1 MKNENNEEWSLVYT
15 TSDEIEALL
24 IKGMLE
30 NVEIAAQVLSQIDTT
45 RQFNVGG
52 LAIAKIYVLKSDY
65 DTAKELI
72 EANEWNEEE

>member
-1 MKNENNEEWSLVYT
+1 
-15 TSDEIEALL
+15 
-24 IKGMLE
+24 MLE

-65 DTAKELI
+65 EIAKELI
-72 EANEWNEEE
+72 EANEWKEE

>member
-1 MKNENNEEWSLVYT
+1 MNNEKNRDWVLVYT

-52 LAIAKIYVLKSDY
+52 LAIAKIYVLKEDY
-65 DTAKELI
+65 ETAKELI
-72 EANEWNEEE
+72 EANEWKEE

>member
-1 MKNENNEEWSLVYT
+1 MSDNNQDWVLAYT

-30 NVEIAAQVLSQIDTT
+30 NVEITAQVLSQIDTT

-52 LAIAKIYVLKSDY
+52 LAIAKIYVLREDY
-65 DTAKELI
+65 ETAKELI
-72 EANEWNEEE
+72 EANEWKEE

>member
-1 MKNENNEEWSLVYT
+1 MNNEKNRDWVLVYT

-45 RQFNVGG
+45 RQFNVGR
-52 LAIAKIYVLKSDY
+52 LAIAKIYVLKEDY
-65 DTAKELI
+65 ETAKELI
-72 EANEWNEEE
+72 EANEWKEE

>member
-45 RQFNVGG
+45 RQFNIGG
-52 LAIAKIYVLKSDY
+52 LAIAKIYVLESDY
-65 DTAKELI
+65 ETAKELI
-72 EANEWNEEE
+72 EANEWKEE

>member
-1 MKNENNEEWSLVYT
+1 MSDSNQDWVLAYT

-52 LAIAKIYVLKSDY
+52 LAIAKIYFLREDY
-65 DTAKELI
+65 ETAKELI
-72 EANEWNEEE
+72 DANEWKEEE

>member
-72 EANEWNEEE
+72 DANEWKEED

>member
-1 MKNENNEEWSLVYT
+1 MSDSNQDWVLAYT

-45 RQFNVGG
+45 RQFNIGG
-52 LAIAKIYVLKSDY
+52 LAIAKIYVLREDY
-65 DTAKELI
+65 EIAKELI
-72 EANEWNEEE
+72 EANEWKEE

>member
-1 MKNENNEEWSLVYT
+1 MNYEKNRDWVLVYT

-52 LAIAKIYVLKSDY
+52 LAIAKIYVLKEDY
-65 DTAKELI
+65 EIAKELI
-72 EANEWNEEE
+72 EANEWKEE